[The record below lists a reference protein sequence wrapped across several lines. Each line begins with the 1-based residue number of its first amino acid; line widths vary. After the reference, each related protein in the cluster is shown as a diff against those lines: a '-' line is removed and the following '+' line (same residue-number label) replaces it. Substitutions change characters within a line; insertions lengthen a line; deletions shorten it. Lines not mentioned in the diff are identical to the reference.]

1 MDIFCERLVDLREEH
16 DYTQARVAEALNITT
31 SAYGFYEQGINE
43 PSLDIMKKI
52 AEFYGISLDYLFGF
66 IKTPN
71 HPKLYSITEDLNLTA
86 SEIQLIQIL
95 QASSL
100 LKELSTD
107 PETNA
112 ERIKASWKFLQQE
125 LHRE

>member
-1 MDIFCERLVDLREEH
+1 MDIFCERLVRLRDEH
-16 DYTQARVAEALNITT
+16 EYTQADLAKALNITT

-43 PSLDIMKKI
+43 PPLDVLKKI

-71 HPKLYSITEDLNLTA
+71 HPKFYSMTEDLHLTA
-86 SEIQLIQIL
+86 SEIQLIKKL

-100 LKELSTD
+100 LQEVSTD

-112 ERIKASWKFLQQE
+112 ERVKASWKFLQQE